1 MVDSSIALAGVLD
14 NHRFVDVLSNRM
26 ANDSIDLNT
35 ILVFAKVAELK
46 TFRAAAR
53 VLNIPKSTVS
63 LRIAQ
68 LEGRLKQRL
77 IERTTRSL
85 RLTEAGDAYYRRIAP
100 ALDAVHEAERTLDDL
115 KAQPSG
121 KLRITTT
128 IEGGQFVLA
137 PILAEYMN
145 LYPAVEME
153 VVLADRQV
161 DLIAEGFDVALR
173 AGQLPDSTLIARQLP
188 SAGPMRLFASGE
200 YLRRRGEPKHPDELA
215 EHDCLVMSSQS
226 SARLWSF
233 RSNRKSIEVA
243 VRARAIANSFIV
255 LRHLTAAGLGI
266 ARMPEYLGS
275 MPMPGTNKLR
285 TVLDAF
291 ALPAMPMHVVYP
303 SARHLSPKVRALV
316 QLLENR
322 LSAPRTS

>member
-1 MVDSSIALAGVLD
+1 M
-14 NHRFVDVLSNRM
+14 DVLSSRM
-26 ANDSIDLNT
+26 ANENIDLNT
-35 ILVFAKVAELK
+35 VFVFAKVAELK
-46 TFRAAAR
+46 SFRAAAR
-53 VLNIPKSTVS
+53 ALNIPKSTVS
-63 LRIAQ
+63 LRIAH

-85 RLTEAGDAYYRRIAP
+85 RLTEAGDAYYKRIAP

-121 KLRITTT
+121 KLRLTAT

-145 LYPAVEME
+145 MYPAVEME

-161 DLIAEGFDVALR
+161 DLIAEGFDVAVR
-173 AGQLPDSTLIARQLP
+173 AGQLADSTLIARRIP
-188 SAGPMRLFASGE
+188 SGGRMRLFASSE
-200 YLRRRGEPKHPDELA
+200 YLRRRGEPKRPEELA

-226 SARLWSF
+226 SAQVWSF
-233 RSNRKSIEVA
+233 RDNRKLVEVNVTPRA
-243 VRARAIANSFIV
+243 VANSFIV

-275 MPMPGTNKLR
+275 MPIPGTNKIR

-291 ALPAMPMHVVYP
+291 APPPNPMHVVYP
-303 SARHLSPKVRALV
+303 SARHLSPKVRALID
-316 QLLENR
+316 LLENR
-322 LSAPRTS
+322 LVK